1 MCCLCVFD
9 VHLMLTPG
17 RQDVTRGIFL
27 LSNHFRRIPQDFLS
41 KESKMSIPSM
51 GQTYIYYLQFV
62 VDFYGI
68 NYTLRSHFG
77 SRVAGKSALRCL
89 LPTLSI
95 RGAMYAP
102 TDLEEVL
109 IQETP
114 RVRHAKCHHYLTVI
128 VLAWLIHVWVSST
141 NVAPA
146 PVAFMKAHKHHAG
159 YKAVALSGISS
170 FEGYVHDAFEP
181 LPVSGGTIVAAET
194 EELTAQ
200 SARTETTMTTLHLKC
215 TQDAKTDM
223 KKLAPGSCALYADD
237 GKVCI
242 LASAD
247 EQAEM
252 PHGELGCGIVS
263 ENVLTGCGKYDYN
276 EQEGLCSYSAYGTG
290 CDDCD
295 QAIEQS
301 DSGSG
306 KSNIPCKICLK
317 HRHFCTTWRYA
328 ACKLRKQA
336 RSAGTETPIFSAQSV
351 LNLFTAV
358 VLALGI
364 ASAATY
370 PTTAF
375 TIIRPFASAI
385 DMLRIVAL
393 AFIITYE
400 LILLIVAQWNGDAA
414 ILSDEFQGPTVA
426 MIGYE
431 TTLIG
436 HCGTVAV
443 IVVDLLLSALTGQ
456 LDQWWEHVAAHLN
469 ARLVWGICGVAYT
482 FSQYVWAAA

>member
-1 MCCLCVFD
+1 
-9 VHLMLTPG
+9 
-17 RQDVTRGIFL
+17 
-27 LSNHFRRIPQDFLS
+27 
-41 KESKMSIPSM
+41 
-51 GQTYIYYLQFV
+51 
-62 VDFYGI
+62 
-68 NYTLRSHFG
+68 
-77 SRVAGKSALRCL
+77 
-89 LPTLSI
+89 
-95 RGAMYAP
+95 MYAP

-128 VLAWLIHVWVSST
+128 VLAWLIHVWLSST

-146 PVAFMKAHKHHAG
+146 PVAFMETHKHHAG

-170 FEGYVHDAFEP
+170 FEGYVDDAFEP

-200 SARTETTMTTLHLKC
+200 SARTETTTTTTTLHLKC

-223 KKLAPGSCALYADD
+223 KKLAPGSCALYAND

-247 EQAEM
+247 DQAEM
-252 PHGELGCGIVS
+252 PHGKLGCGIVS
-263 ENVLTGCGKYDYN
+263 ENILTGCGKYDYN

-336 RSAGTETPIFSAQSV
+336 KSAGTETPIFSAQSV

-375 TIIRPFASAI
+375 TIRDGVRPFASAI
-385 DMLRIVAL
+385 DTLRIVAL

-400 LILLIVAQWNGDAA
+400 LTDS
-414 ILSDEFQGPTVA
+414 SDPSKSKG
-426 MIGYE
+426 
-431 TTLIG
+431 
-436 HCGTVAV
+436 
-443 IVVDLLLSALTGQ
+443 
-456 LDQWWEHVAAHLN
+456 
-469 ARLVWGICGVAYT
+469 
-482 FSQYVWAAA
+482 